1 MITKLYE
8 KKYGCQPKNEVESAA
23 APAAPKEKTPK
34 DKKNHDDD
42 GISDD
47 YDDDFDTDLLE
58 DKKKQEMA
66 KNAAKNKDA
75 ASDDGYEEDEWGMD
89 DDWGDLDDIKDKN
102 KKGGAGQSAKPTAMM
117 DDLDILDDL
126 PEIGSNF
133 PQKNEDK
140 FN

>member
-1 MITKLYE
+1 M
-8 KKYGCQPKNEVESAA
+8 
-23 APAAPKEKTPK
+23 
-34 DKKNHDDD
+34 
-42 GISDD
+42 
-47 YDDDFDTDLLE
+47 LE
-58 DKKKQEMA
+58 DKKKQDASA
-66 KNAAKNKDA
+66 KNAAKKDA
-75 ASDDGYEEDEWGMD
+75 ASDDHYEDDEWGMD

-102 KKGGAGQSAKPTAMM
+102 KKGGAGQAAKPTAIM